1 MIIVKKNGYLQYK
14 NFRFRCAIGK
24 TGIKKKI
31 REGDNITP
39 KGIYKLINI
48 FFRPDRIRDL
58 KTVIK
63 KNKITRKIGWCDDI
77 NSKYYNRKIEL
88 PNKSG
93 HEKLYR
99 QDNIYDII
107 VVLNYNIN
115 PVIKNKG
122 SAIFLHIAKK
132 NYQKTQGCIAIK
144 KIHLKKLLSVIGKN
158 TKIKIE

>member
-77 NSKYYNRKIEL
+77 NSKYYNKKIEL
-88 PNKSG
+88 PNKSR

-99 QDNIYDII
+99 KDNIYDII
-107 VVLNYNIN
+107 GVLSYNIH

-132 NYQKTQGCIAIK
+132 HYQKTKGCIAIK
-144 KIHLKKLLSVIGKN
+144 KIHLKKILSVIGKN
-158 TKIKIE
+158 TKIRIE